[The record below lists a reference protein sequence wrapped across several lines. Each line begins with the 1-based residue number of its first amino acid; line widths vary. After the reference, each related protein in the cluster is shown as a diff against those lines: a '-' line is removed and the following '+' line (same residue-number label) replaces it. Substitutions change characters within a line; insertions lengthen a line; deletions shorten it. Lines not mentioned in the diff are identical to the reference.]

1 MEAHL
6 RATGSMGQ
14 LVDSESSVLPNLTRS
29 MKDSGS
35 RTDRRICA
43 SSVRTSALTSRTTSM
58 PSSHSQR
65 SLPRIS
71 KTAKES
77 RSGATAAIITATS
90 KMESRKERESTSGP
104 TGPSTLA
111 NGLATK

>member
-1 MEAHL
+1 MVALL

-14 LVDSESSVLPNLTRS
+14 LADSESSALLNLTKS

-35 RTDRRICA
+35 RTDRQICV
-43 SSVRTSALTSRTTSM
+43 SSVKTSALTSRTTSM
-58 PSSHSQR
+58 LSSHSQR
-65 SLPRIS
+65 SPPKIS
-71 KTAKES
+71 RTAKES
-77 RSGATAAIITATS
+77 RSGATAAIITVTS

-104 TGPSTLA
+104 MDPSTPV